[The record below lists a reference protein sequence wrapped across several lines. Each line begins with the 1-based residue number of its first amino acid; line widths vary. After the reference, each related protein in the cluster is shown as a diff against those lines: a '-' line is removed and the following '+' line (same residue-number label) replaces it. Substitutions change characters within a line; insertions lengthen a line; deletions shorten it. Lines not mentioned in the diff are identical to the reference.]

1 MVSST
6 RTSVTQQRDD
16 EEVGEPALVLDR
28 CPSAFPDEQR
38 VHVGVIERP
47 HDVGGP
53 VDAEHRVALEASTSR
68 SSLGENGNLQVLD
81 ELGPGGRRVGR
92 SLDDPQRL

>member
-53 VDAEHRVALEASTSR
+53 VDAEHRVARSWREACR
-68 SSLGENGNLQVLD
+68 AEF
-81 ELGPGGRRVGR
+81 GR
-92 SLDDPQRL
+92 SPAATKRSATVRSIAVGSRRRP